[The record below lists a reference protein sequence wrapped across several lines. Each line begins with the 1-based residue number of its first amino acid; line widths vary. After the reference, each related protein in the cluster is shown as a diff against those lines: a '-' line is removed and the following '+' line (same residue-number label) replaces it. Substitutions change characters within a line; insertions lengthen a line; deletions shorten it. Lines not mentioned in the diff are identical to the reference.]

1 MVNSDTVVK
10 RARKIRILMM
20 DVDGVLTDG
29 RIWHDSL
36 GHEFKSFD
44 VKDGHGIVMAHRA
57 QLRTALISGRESASL
72 LRRAEELG
80 IEIVFQKIWN
90 KVEVF
95 ERILT
100 DTKLMPDE
108 VAYIG
113 DDVIDIPLLRRVGL
127 AVAVA
132 DAVEEVKGV
141 AHVITTRAGG
151 QGAVREV
158 IELILR
164 AQGHW
169 ATLMERYTKA

>member
-1 MVNSDTVVK
+1 MSTLLE
-10 RARKIRILMM
+10 RARKTRLLMM

-29 RIWHDSL
+29 RIIQDCH
-36 GHEFKSFD
+36 GHELKVFD

-57 QLRTALISGRESASL
+57 KLRTALISGRASETITH
-72 LRRAEELG
+72 RAEELG
-80 IEIVFQKIWN
+80 IELVFQKIWN
-90 KVEVF
+90 KLEVY
-95 ERILT
+95 EKILG
-100 DTKLMPDE
+100 DTALTHDE

-113 DDVIDIPLLRRVGL
+113 DDLVDIPLLRRVGL

-132 DAVEEVKGV
+132 DAVDEVK
-141 AHVITTRAGG
+141 AASHLITQRPGG

-169 ATLMERYTKA
+169 DTLIERYTKA

>member
-1 MVNSDTVVK
+1 MLTLLE
-10 RARKIRILMM
+10 RARKARLLMM

-29 RIWHDSL
+29 RIIQDGH
-36 GHEFKSFD
+36 GHELKVFD

-57 QLRTALISGRESASL
+57 KLRTALISGRESETIW
-72 LRRAEELG
+72 RRAEELG
-80 IEIVFQKIWN
+80 IELVFQKIWN
-90 KVEVF
+90 KLEVY
-95 ERILT
+95 EKILV
-100 DTKLMPDE
+100 DTELTHDE

-113 DDVIDIPLLRRVGL
+113 DDLIDIPLLRRVGL

-132 DAVEEVKGV
+132 DAVDEVKAA
-141 AHVITTRAGG
+141 AHLITQRPGG

-169 ATLMERYTKA
+169 DSLLERYTKA

>member
-1 MVNSDTVVK
+1 MSTLLE
-10 RARKIRILMM
+10 RAREIRLLMM

-29 RIWHDSL
+29 RIIEDNQGREW
-36 GHEFKSFD
+36 KSFD

-57 QLRTALISGRESASL
+57 ELRTALISGRESETIT
-72 LRRAEELG
+72 RRAEELG
-80 IEIVFQKIWN
+80 IHLVFQKIWD
-90 KVEVF
+90 KLAVYEK
-95 ERILT
+95 ILA
-100 DTKLMPDE
+100 DTELTHDQ

-113 DDVIDIPLLRRVGL
+113 DDLVDIPLLRRVGL

-132 DAVEEVKGV
+132 DAVDEVKAA
-141 AHVITTRAGG
+141 AHLITQRPGG

-169 ATLMERYTKA
+169 EPLIERYTKA

>member
-1 MVNSDTVVK
+1 MLTLLE
-10 RARKIRILMM
+10 RARKTRLLIM

-29 RIWHDSL
+29 RIIQDGH
-36 GHEFKSFD
+36 GHELKVFD

-57 QLRTALISGRESASL
+57 KLRTALISGRESETIT
-72 LRRAEELG
+72 RRAEELG
-80 IEIVFQKIWN
+80 IELVFQKIWN
-90 KVEVF
+90 KLEVY
-95 ERILT
+95 EKILV
-100 DTKLMPDE
+100 DTELTHDE

-113 DDVIDIPLLRRVGL
+113 DDLIDIPLLRRVGL

-132 DAVEEVKGV
+132 DAVDEVKAA
-141 AHVITTRAGG
+141 AHLITQRPGG

-169 ATLMERYTKA
+169 DSLIERYTKG

>member
-1 MVNSDTVVK
+1 MPTPLE
-10 RARKIRILMM
+10 RARNIQLLMM

-29 RIWHDSL
+29 RIWQDSV
-36 GHEFKSFD
+36 GREFKTFD

-57 QLRTALISGRESASL
+57 RLKTALISGRESESTVQ
-72 LRRAEELG
+72 RAKELG

-90 KVEVF
+90 KIEVY

-100 DTKLMPDE
+100 EINLAPE
-108 VAYIG
+108 QVAYMG
-113 DDVIDIPLLRRVGL
+113 DDLIDIPLLRRVGL

-132 DAVEEVKGV
+132 DAVDEVKKV
-141 AHVITTRAGG
+141 AHLVTLRAGG

-164 AQGHW
+164 AQGRW
-169 ATLMERYTKA
+169 DLLLERYTQA

>member
-1 MVNSDTVVK
+1 MLTLLE
-10 RARKIRILMM
+10 RARKTRLLMM

-29 RIWHDSL
+29 RIIQDGH
-36 GHEFKSFD
+36 GHELKVFD

-57 QLRTALISGRESASL
+57 KLRTALISGRESETIT
-72 LRRAEELG
+72 RRAEELG
-80 IEIVFQKIWN
+80 IELVFQKIWN
-90 KVEVF
+90 KLEVY
-95 ERILT
+95 EKILV
-100 DTKLMPDE
+100 DTELTHDE

-113 DDVIDIPLLRRVGL
+113 DDLIDIPLLRRVGL

-132 DAVEEVKGV
+132 DAVDEVKAA
-141 AHVITTRAGG
+141 AHLITQRPGG

-169 ATLMERYTKA
+169 DSLLERYTKA